1 MTAKQ
6 QPELKAMRGGGMRQS
21 SGLPL
26 NIAFN
31 DSPFG
36 MLSLTVPP
44 FNVYMA
50 FPFFTT
56 PFWAPYHLSISPST
70 ELLRIH
76 KPALDALI
84 KLPIAATALK
94 NLYVLWISYIYME

>member
-6 QPELKAMRGGGMRQS
+6 QPGLKATRGCGMRHS

-36 MLSLTVPP
+36 MQSLMVPP

-50 FPFFTT
+50 LPFFIT
-56 PFWAPYHLSISPST
+56 PFWAPYDLSIPPST

-76 KPALDALI
+76 KSALDAFI